1 MNSFLY
7 RVAALFYKNLENKIN
22 TYTFVFPNR
31 RAGIFFQKYLSQ
43 MAEKPIFSP
52 EIVTIDECFF
62 AASELQTAD
71 RLSMLFSLYNIYKEL
86 SNTEENFDSFVF
98 WGETLLS
105 DFNEVDKYL
114 VNAQQLFTNITELK
128 EIDKL
133 FNIFSESQIEAIHEF
148 WKSFVPVNE
157 SRSQQDFLAT
167 WEILFPLYEKF
178 KTKLRIENSGYEGM
192 IFRDVIEK
200 LISNSN
206 VLWFE
211 NKQFVFIGFNALN
224 PCEKTLMSVLQK
236 RDQADFYWDYEAA
249 ELRDNNNPAS
259 LFYLENTKIFPSKFQ
274 ITPETGSFN
283 EKKIELLSI
292 PSAIGQVKQIYNT
305 LQKIYPE
312 NTDEKAFLKTAV
324 VLPDENLLLPLLYS
338 ISSNITKIN
347 ITMGY
352 PMNLTPVAGLMDH
365 IFELH
370 KRKREINGEIK
381 FYHLTVSNILNHQ
394 FIALICGKTIGTIS
408 DQMIQ
413 KNLIYVDTATLQK
426 NKLLS
431 VIFNPEI
438 DSDSLLDYLLNLLK
452 LLYNE
457 WYIVKTDANEAH
469 LESGFLYQ
477 YYTTVNRIAGIIKE
491 QPAYFKVNMDTLVR
505 LIKQLTQGISIPFV
519 GEPLEGL
526 QIIGT
531 LETRGLDFENVLISS
546 FNEGVY
552 PGKSFNNSFIPYHL
566 RKGFGLPTY
575 EHQDAITSYNFYRLI
590 HRAKNVYFFSDS
602 RIDKGNTGE
611 VSRFFHQLK
620 YHYNLDITE
629 KTVVYDI
636 SFTSNQKI
644 NIDKNQKILEKLK
657 FYQQSGHSEMAL
669 SASSINTYIQCPLQ
683 FYFKN
688 IEGLESSDEVT
699 DNIETDMFGNIF
711 HDVMAAI
718 YKPFKGKQVQSA
730 DINSILK
737 DEKSI
742 IKLLSESFAYYLYK
756 KNRGVAV
763 ELQGNSLLISKVLL
777 KYIHGILEHDLKY
790 APFTYIN
797 GEEYCET
804 TIDTQFGKINLKGY
818 IDRIDEKDGKIRILD
833 YKTGTG
839 TLDFKNWDEL
849 FDHDIDPLKRPKHIL
864 QTFFYGLLY
873 KHKTSTTKIIPGILY
888 TRNIFN
894 EQFSTELCLKEEKN
908 SRTVIQNYF
917 DYENEFIS
925 RLTSCIEEIFN
936 PEIPFVQ
943 TSITDTCSYCDF
955 KTICRR

>member
-7 RVAALFYKNLENKIN
+7 RVAAVFYHNFENKIN
-22 TYTFVFPNR
+22 AFTFVFPNR

-52 EIVTIDECFF
+52 EIVTIDDCFF

-71 RLSMLFSLYNIYKEL
+71 RLSMIFSLYNIYKEL
-86 SNTEENFDSFVF
+86 SNSEESFDNFVF

-105 DFNEVDKYL
+105 DFNEVDKYR
-114 VNAQQLFTNITELK
+114 VNAQQLFTNATELK

-133 FNIFSESQIEAIHEF
+133 FNVFTENQIEAIREF

-157 SRSQQDFLAT
+157 SPSQQDFLAT

-178 KTKLRIENSGYEGM
+178 KSKLRIENSGYEGM

-200 LISNSN
+200 LSGNSKIQ
-206 VLWFE
+206 WFE

-259 LFYLENTKIFPSKFQ
+259 LFFVENTRLFPSKFV
-274 ITPETGSFN
+274 IEPATELLN

-292 PSAIGQVKQIYNT
+292 PSAIGQVKQIYHT
-305 LQKIYPE
+305 LQNLHPGDS
-312 NTDEKAFLKTAV
+312 DEKSFLKTAV

-338 ISSNITKIN
+338 IPSSITKIN
-347 ITMGY
+347 VTMGY

-370 KRKREINGEIK
+370 KRKREINGELK

-394 FIALICGKTIGTIS
+394 FIALICGKIIGAIS
-408 DQMIQ
+408 SQMVQ
-413 KNLIYVDTATLQK
+413 KNLIYVDAATLHK

-438 DSDSLLDYLLNLLK
+438 ESDSFLDYLLNLLK

-457 WYIVKTDANEAH
+457 WYNVKTDANEAH

-477 YYTTVNRIAGIIKE
+477 YYTTVNRIAGVVKE
-491 QPAYFKVNMDTLVR
+491 QAIDFKVNMDTLIR

-531 LETRGLDFENVLISS
+531 LETRGLDFENILISS

-552 PGKSFNNSFIPYHL
+552 PGKSFTNSFIPYHL
-566 RKGFGLPTY
+566 RKGYGLPTY

-620 YHYNLDITE
+620 YHYNLDIAE

-636 SFTSNQKI
+636 SFASDQQIKVE
-644 NIDKNQKILEKLK
+644 KNQIILEKLK
-657 FYQQSGHSEMAL
+657 SYQQPGTPETAL

-688 IEGLESSDEVT
+688 IERIETSSEVS

-718 YKPFKGKQVQSA
+718 YKPFKGKPVQSA

-737 DEKSI
+737 DDKRI
-742 IKLLSESFAYYLYK
+742 LKLLSESFAYYLYK
-756 KNRGVAV
+756 KDRGVTV
-763 ELQGNSLLISKVLL
+763 ELQGNSLLISKVLM
-777 KYIHGILEHDLKY
+777 KYFHGILQYDLKY
-790 APFTYIN
+790 TPFTYIN

-804 TIDTQFGKINLKGY
+804 TLDTKFGKINLKGY
-818 IDRIDEKDGKIRILD
+818 IDRIDEKDGRMRILD
-833 YKTGTG
+833 YKTGRG
-839 TLDFKNWDEL
+839 TLNFKSWDEL
-849 FDHDIDPLKRPKHIL
+849 FDHDIDPNKRPKHIL

-873 KHKTSTTKIIPGILY
+873 KHKTNITTIIPGILY
-888 TRNIFN
+888 TRDIFD

-908 SRTVIQNYF
+908 SRSVIQNYF

-936 PEIPFVQ
+936 PDIPFVQ
-943 TSITDTCSYCDF
+943 TSMPDACSYCDF